1 MPLFLNTFY
10 IPILIVCLILIM
22 IQPANAWSLGTV
34 KCNGSSA
41 YNWSAHTGDTCTITN
56 ADYPMNIGVLM
67 YDYYTG
73 SNCHWVGAQKVY
85 ECPDKH
91 CNTSFALPYS
101 YGRRYFVIYSPYR
114 GISYARKQFW
124 NADFPLPLPEWD
136 FEANVTQGSA
146 PLAVSFNDTTEDYP
160 FYNRWSFGDGT
171 WANAT
176 TLSNPYTHKKVAHTY
191 TKNGTYTV
199 TMIAN
204 VSYIGRQGSVTKTAY
219 INVSEPLV
227 VNFTANT
234 TSGPTLLAIQFNDT
248 SAGTPTSWTWS
259 FGDGTN
265 STEQNP
271 SHIYAEAGTFNVSLT
286 AANAGGSD
294 TEEKAGYVVVTE
306 PAHCG
311 YNSCNDFNNLTD
323 YYTCVA
329 CNDNAYCDGLCINS
343 ACDISGTDVTFGI
356 DNYTCSGGWQKASCG
371 QNAFL
376 NWALTGDSNPFEDS
390 LSIARWRKTIDCPVI
405 GHSYAFDN
413 PAGKD
418 VYFARIKNM
427 DIDLY
432 PNNSFNHE
440 VAVELP
446 AGQNKSVFDSW
457 RFFNYG
463 NLNIIKG
470 DQQMPVG
477 GNQCNTEIV
486 IKTITRV
493 YGCLEYE
500 PADVEQFY
508 VDSNGNIV
516 SSQLGSCPSSVT
528 VKSLNAAYSQKKYS
542 DLPDE
547 LKPIVESIKNS
558 HEFGISRWDVDS
570 INKSMIIFIYNIRDE
585 QMIDSLNGKTVDG
598 YSIQIVHDIEF
609 ERTRDD
615 VRKQLSKFRE
625 NPDYQINGISMGTN
639 AFGITNSP
647 EYYAEVWVNELT
659 PENRKLDNTIIDGW
673 TIQVIRLS

>member
-1 MPLFLNTFY
+1 MEYCDALCSAGTCNSGRIAYPDWLAVFNGVYGFVT
-10 IPILIVCLILIM
+10 IEDPSGAEIVHS
-22 IQPANAWSLGTV
+22 WV
-34 KCNGSSA
+34 
-41 YNWSAHTGDTCTITN
+41 
-56 ADYPMNIGVLM
+56 
-67 YDYYTG
+67 TG
-73 SNCHWVGAQKVY
+73 SGSFPACPSGAGVYTVHMNLVRKDCYTCYDPTPTPTLTTMPTTEPTVTTIPTPQQVGFDLPPVCAP
-85 ECPDKH
+85 EDTPDAGFH
-91 CNTSFALPYS
+91 
-101 YGRRYFVIYSPYR
+101 
-114 GISYARKQFW
+114 
-124 NADFPLPLPEWD
+124 
-136 FEANVTQGSA
+136 ANQTNGPA
-146 PLAVSFNDTTEDYP
+146 PLTVQFTDDSSGFPIAWYWE
-160 FYNRWSFGDGT
+160 FGDGGT
-171 WANAT
+171 SKEQNPVYT
-176 TLSNPYTHKKVAHTY
+176 YSNP
-191 TKNGTYTV
+191 GTYDV
-199 TMIAN
+199 TLR
-204 VSYIGRQGSVTKTAY
+204 VSDDDACVDEITEEGSVT
-219 INVSEPLV
+219 
-227 VNFTANT
+227 
-234 TSGPTLLAIQFNDT
+234 
-248 SAGTPTSWTWS
+248 
-259 FGDGTN
+259 
-265 STEQNP
+265 
-271 SHIYAEAGTFNVSLT
+271 
-286 AANAGGSD
+286 
-294 TEEKAGYVVVTE
+294 VTE
-306 PAHCG
+306 AAHCG

-329 CNDNAYCDGLCINS
+329 CNDDEYCDGLCINS
-343 ACDISGTDVTFGI
+343 ACDISGTNVTFGI
-356 DNYTCSGGWQKASCG
+356 DNYTCSGEWQKAYCG

-376 NWALTGDSNPFEDS
+376 NWALTGDSKPFEDS

-463 NLNIIKG
+463 NLNIIMG

-486 IKTITRV
+486 IKKITRV

-508 VDSNGNIV
+508 IDSNGNIV

-528 VKSLNAAYSQKKYS
+528 EKSLNAAHSQKKYS

-615 VRKQLSKFRE
+615 VRTQLLKFRE

-639 AFGITNSP
+639 AFGISNSP

-659 PENRKLDNTIIDGW
+659 PENRKLDNTLIDGW